1 VRHSY
6 IVGIRN
12 FLIIAAIAGLGTF
25 WREGLGVTESVLNQV
40 LLVVMV
46 IGFAG
51 MGYRYFRENRLKWLV
66 IKPALRALIVVCALG
81 IVFLVVAGPLVL
93 GDSVGG
99 AGLIALVAA
108 LGLTIVWIV
117 VQSRKY

>member
-1 VRHSY
+1 MRHRY
-6 IVGIRN
+6 IAGIRN

-25 WREGLGVTESVLNQV
+25 WREGLGVTESVLSQI

-51 MGYRYFRENRLKWLV
+51 MGYQYFRENRLKWLV
-66 IKPALRALIVVCALG
+66 IKPLLRVVIAICALG
-81 IVFLVVAGPLVL
+81 IVFLVVLGPRLL

-117 VQSRKY
+117 VQSRRY